1 MSSSKRILI
10 IANDA
15 MNSSSSN
22 GRTMMNLLKRF
33 DGENLA
39 QFYIHGS
46 PDYDICKNYFK
57 SSDINALRTFLFL
70 KRKPEIIDSNLAKS
84 NDEIA
89 SNIKK
94 KNCVK
99 RLFRNI
105 AWMSFRWWKRD
116 FDEFL
121 EAFSPNVIVL
131 QAGDAP
137 FMYAIAWKISK
148 KYNIPIV
155 MYNSESYVLK
165 KYMYNSAKH
174 NRVSHFFLKASLK
187 KQYKRIM
194 SRVSYCIYSTEYL
207 EREYQEKYPHK
218 DKSCTLYTISE
229 MSRLPDNS
237 GEAFNLLYCGNLG
250 VGRDVPL
257 SQIAKVLSNTCT
269 SARLDIYGKFV
280 DEESKR
286 LVCSNEN
293 VNSNGFVPYDEI
305 PHLMSEA
312 SMLVHTEHPDR
323 LENLKNAFSTK
334 IADSLASGRPFLVYA
349 SREYPFVEY
358 LMENDCAH
366 IASNEEELKEILE
379 KCISDKEYR
388 NKYVDNALATAQ
400 KNHNIEIICNKMLEI
415 ISQAHI
421 GE

>member
-10 IANDA
+10 ISNEALD
-15 MNSSSSN
+15 SSSSN

-33 DGENLA
+33 APENLA

-84 NDEIA
+84 NDQLA
-89 SNIKK
+89 SNVKN

-99 RLFRNI
+99 RLLRNM
-105 AWMSFRWWKRD
+105 AWMSFRWWKKD
-116 FDEFL
+116 FDEFVDS
-121 EAFSPNVIVL
+121 FSPDVVLL

-137 FMYAIAWKISK
+137 FMYAIALKISK

-165 KYMYNSAKH
+165 EYMYNGADK
-174 NRVSHFFLKASLK
+174 NRISHFFLKSSLK

-194 SRVSYCIYSTEYL
+194 GMVSYCIYSAEYL
-207 EREYQEKYPHK
+207 EREYQKKYPHK
-218 DKSCTLYTISE
+218 GKSCTLYTISE
-229 MSRLPDNS
+229 MPRLPDNS
-237 GEAFNLLYCGNLG
+237 NETFNLLYCGNLG
-250 VGRDVPL
+250 VGRDEPL
-257 SQIAKVLSNTCT
+257 AEIAKILYEVDPN
-269 SARLDIYGKFV
+269 AKLDIYGKFISK
-280 DEESKR
+280 ESED

-293 VNSNGFVPYDEI
+293 VNNNGFVPYDEI
-305 PHLMSEA
+305 PRIMSEA
-312 SMLVHTEHPDR
+312 SMLIHTEHPDR

-349 SREYPFVEY
+349 SREYPFVKY
-358 LMENDCAH
+358 LIENDCAH

-400 KNHNIEIICNKMLEI
+400 KNHNIETICNKMLEI